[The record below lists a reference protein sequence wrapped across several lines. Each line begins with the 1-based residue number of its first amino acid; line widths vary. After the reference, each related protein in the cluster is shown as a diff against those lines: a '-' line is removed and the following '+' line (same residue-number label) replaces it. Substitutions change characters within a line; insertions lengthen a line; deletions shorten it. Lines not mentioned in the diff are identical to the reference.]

1 MLTRNK
7 ILEAIRRSS
16 NNAQKQKREY
26 SLFGRILV
34 FVKDHTAP
42 DVSIDNIIDIIE
54 KKLPEY
60 MMEEVD
66 EILIGFFEENQ
77 SRDLE
82 AHFQDGAIY
91 VSNTLESEFDFVE
104 NIIHESAHALEIKY
118 GLNIYGDKKI
128 ENEFIGKRR
137 RLASIIKSEGYDI
150 SKHDFEEPEYSE
162 SFDIFLHK
170 DVGYDKMQNIVMGL
184 FASPYGATSLKEYFA
199 NGFEEYFLGDR
210 NYLRDISP
218 QLYNKILE
226 IQDDTDT
233 LYY

>member
-1 MLTRNK
+1 MLTRDK
-7 ILEAIRRSS
+7 ILEAIRNSS

-26 SLFGRILV
+26 SLFGRILI
-34 FVKDHTAP
+34 FIKDYTSP
-42 DVSIDNIIDIIE
+42 DISIDNIIDVIE
-54 KKLPEY
+54 KRIPEH

-66 EILIGFFEENQ
+66 EILVGFFEENQ

-82 AHFQDGAIY
+82 AHFKDGAIY
-91 VSNTLESEFDFVE
+91 VSNVLESDFDFIE
-104 NIIHESAHALEIKY
+104 NIVHESAHALETKY
-118 GLNIYGDKKI
+118 DLNIYGDKQI

-137 RLASIIKSEGYDI
+137 RLSSIIKSEGYDI
-150 SKHDFEEPEYSE
+150 SKYDFEDPEYSE
-162 SFDIFLHK
+162 SFDTFLYK

-184 FASPYGATSLKEYFA
+184 LASPYAATSLREYFA